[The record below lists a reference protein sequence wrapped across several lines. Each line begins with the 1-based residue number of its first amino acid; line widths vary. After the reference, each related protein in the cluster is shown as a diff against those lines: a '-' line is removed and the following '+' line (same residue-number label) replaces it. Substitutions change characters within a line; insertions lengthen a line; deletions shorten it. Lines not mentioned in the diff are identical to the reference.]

1 MDLDEAH
8 ARLVAE
14 IDTTPEIRGAFAAHP
29 RHRFIP
35 DVIWPD
41 PTGLPLIR
49 SQKPHAWAR
58 TVYTDDAVT
67 TQANDGGAGTVN
79 TPTSSSSAPQVMADM
94 IEAAGLGPGMR
105 VLEVG
110 AGTGWNAAVLCELV
124 GARGR
129 VTTVEIDPGV
139 AEHAERALSGTS
151 ARVVTGT
158 LHDAPGSYDAVLVT
172 CSMNRIPA
180 ELAGFLAPG
189 AAAVLP
195 WSPDPQ
201 SHSTPVVAVR
211 ARGGRLTGDFVRE
224 GSFMRSR
231 DQRPPAERFPGLGA
245 APDTV
250 AAFEATSDEVIDSGA
265 MTPLMLMLPGVRL
278 GVGMRPFDGTPRR
291 IVYLGAPDG
300 SWAYL
305 WPDGALTMGGPS
317 AIADRFTVAFQLLS
331 RVGFPGLTAFRLD
344 ADPGRGVYRVGAEG
358 IGEWVH
364 GPGRPASA

>member
-8 ARLVAE
+8 ARLVAG
-14 IDTTPEIRGAFAAHP
+14 IDTAPEIRSAFAAHP

-41 PTGLPLIR
+41 ATGLPLIR
-49 SQKPHAWAR
+49 GRAPDAWAR

-94 IEAAGLGPGMR
+94 IEAAEIGPGMR

-110 AGTGWNAAVLCELV
+110 TGTGWNAAVLAELV
-124 GARGR
+124 GAHGR
-129 VTTVEIDPGV
+129 VTTVEVDPGV
-139 AEHAERALSGTS
+139 AEHARQALAGTS
-151 ARVVTGT
+151 ARVVAGT
-158 LHDAPGSYDAVLVT
+158 LHDAPGTYDAVLVT

-201 SHSTPVVAVR
+201 SHSTPVVALR
-211 ARGGRLTGDFVRE
+211 AEGGRLAGGFVRE

-245 APDTV
+245 VPDT
-250 AAFEATSDEVIDSGA
+250 AATFETTSDEVIDSGA
-265 MTPLMLMLPGVRL
+265 MTPLMLMLPGARL

-305 WPDGALTMGGPS
+305 WPDGALTMGGPT
-317 AIADRFTVAFQLLS
+317 AIADRFTAAFRTLG
-331 RVGFPGLTAFRLD
+331 RAGFPGLAAFRLE
-344 ADPGRGVYRVGAEG
+344 ADPGRGIYQVTAEG
-358 IGEWVH
+358 IGEWAH
-364 GPGRPASA
+364 EPAHSA

>member
-1 MDLDEAH
+1 
-8 ARLVAE
+8 R
-14 IDTTPEIRGAFAAHP
+14 
-29 RHRFIP
+29 
-35 DVIWPD
+35 
-41 PTGLPLIR
+41 
-49 SQKPHAWAR
+49 
-58 TVYTDDAVT
+58 
-67 TQANDGGAGTVN
+67 
-79 TPTSSSSAPQVMADM
+79 
-94 IEAAGLGPGMR
+94 
-105 VLEVG
+105 
-110 AGTGWNAAVLCELV
+110 
-124 GARGR
+124 
-129 VTTVEIDPGV
+129 
-139 AEHAERALSGTS
+139 RALSGTP

-317 AIADRFTVAFQLLS
+317 AIADRVTVAFQLLT
-331 RVGFPGLTAFRLD
+331 RVGFPGLTACRLG
-344 ADPGRGVYRVGAEG
+344 AAPGRGVYRVGAEG

-364 GPGRPASA
+364 GPGRPASAGAALQAAQSPGGPGGSAARRAAPPPHQGAGGPGRLREGSIGRWGWSRRPRSGGADGEPRAERDDRGGTGPAPGSRGGGGRPGQPMCG

>member
-1 MDLDEAH
+1 MDLGKAH
-8 ARLVAE
+8 ARLVAG

-129 VTTVEIDPGV
+129 VTTVEVDPGV

-211 ARGGRLTGDFVRE
+211 AEGDRLTGGFVRE

-245 APDTV
+245 APDAVGT
-250 AAFEATSDEVIDSGA
+250 FEAASDEVIDSGA
-265 MTPLMLMLPGVRL
+265 MTPLMLMLPGVRI
-278 GVGMRPFDGTPRR
+278 GVGMRPFDGSPRR

-305 WPDGALTMGGPS
+305 WPDGALTMGGPTGL
-317 AIADRFTVAFQLLS
+317 ADRFTAAYRTLEGA
-331 RVGFPGLTAFRLD
+331 GFPALTAFHLD
-344 ADPGRGVYRVGAEG
+344 AAPEHGLYRVSAEE

-364 GPGRPASA
+364 EADRPASG

>member
-1 MDLDEAH
+1 
-8 ARLVAE
+8 
-14 IDTTPEIRGAFAAHP
+14 
-29 RHRFIP
+29 
-35 DVIWPD
+35 
-41 PTGLPLIR
+41 
-49 SQKPHAWAR
+49 
-58 TVYTDDAVT
+58 
-67 TQANDGGAGTVN
+67 
-79 TPTSSSSAPQVMADM
+79 
-94 IEAAGLGPGMR
+94 IEAAGIGPGMR

-139 AEHAERALSGTS
+139 AEHARRALSGTP

-201 SHSTPVVAVR
+201 SHSTPVA
-211 ARGGRLTGDFVRE
+211 AVRE
-224 GSFMRSR
+224 GSFVRSR
-231 DQRPPAERFPGLGA
+231 DRRPPAERFPGLGA
-245 APDTV
+245 APETV
-250 AAFEATSDEVIDSGA
+250 AAFEATSDEVSDAGA

-344 ADPGRGVYRVGAEG
+344 AD
-358 IGEWVH
+358 
-364 GPGRPASA
+364 